1 MGDNSTS
8 TSPTQVTSGCYID
21 HALYMKIESVSED
34 ATSTAGSLSEWWVYE
49 PTSPSKSRRY
59 SRNRT
64 IKNGTPALLIKPLSK
79 SLTQDCKKLPQ
90 GWQRYVHPEGLP
102 YFSRPPS
109 DICSMR
115 VVTDDWLYDSEISDV
130 IDSAIEGIKGMCDGK
145 IPQMPDDPGDN
156 DLFVDLCRDE
166 DGKLSRDEDGRPHC
180 RYYFVNHSKRCI
192 YWAEEVTLHYEL
204 SPLLYNVRGELSEYQ
219 AEICLETE
227 YWWNWYN
234 FPNLQNKELDTYNY
248 VVESLLDAMTDVA
261 VSDSS
266 VLEYTYEELQK
277 RMEVVQVGKDFK
289 SSNWHIGRFM
299 LEISYGRLENYYGT
313 RCARLS
319 MSQSV
324 LEENEPKNCSI
335 FLNAMS
341 PLLFFIPHVQLHRLE
356 TLGTTVDGTVLVTRQ
371 WNKLFDQLQ
380 GEWTQTILIAT
391 IILAANCAF
400 LAIPLFQGSEF
411 MDTHS
416 SPEQVASYV
425 SLTTSLFGLLLGTLM
440 YQHQKNR
447 RTSNPILTSMGKM

>member
-79 SLTQDCKKLPQ
+79 SLTQDC
-90 GWQRYVHPEGLP
+90 
-102 YFSRPPS
+102 
-109 DICSMR
+109 
-115 VVTDDWLYDSEISDV
+115 
-130 IDSAIEGIKGMCDGK
+130 AIEGIKGMCDGK

-192 YWAEEVTLHYEL
+192 YWAEEVTLDYEL
-204 SPLLYNVRGELSEYQ
+204 SLLLH
-219 AEICLETE
+219 T
-227 YWWNWYN
+227 
-234 FPNLQNKELDTYNY
+234 NKEPDTYNY
-248 VVESLLDAMTDVA
+248 VVESLLDAMADVV
-261 VSDSS
+261 VSDGS

-277 RMEVVQVGKDFK
+277 RLEVAQAGKDFK
-289 SSNWHIGRFM
+289 SSSWHIGRFM
-299 LEISYGRLENYYGT
+299 LEISYGRLGNYYGA

-319 MSQSV
+319 GSQSV

-380 GEWTQTILIAT
+380 GEWTQTILIQFLYFRNRNLWIPTA
-391 IILAANCAF
+391 LRNKLRAMYPSLLVF
-400 LAIPLFQGSEF
+400 LASFLESYIYGENESELKITRMKHLLVVWSFPQALVTWSFGSGRDLLRSGRDLLESWVDDITEMVDWMKHRKQKL
-411 MDTHS
+411 MDGG
-416 SPEQVASYV
+416 V
-425 SLTTSLFGLLLGTLM
+425 
-440 YQHQKNR
+440 
-447 RTSNPILTSMGKM
+447 